1 MRRVIEQSRVSRR
14 TRGAVLLC
22 LLIAVALPSW
32 TLSAAAAQRPRVNL
46 GQRRLEKQRQQAE
59 RQAARPQTQPSAGDD
74 GAPSATQPGAA
85 GAQEFGPDRFTPEE
99 ISQLPRGLGGVQM
112 RALIRVL
119 RQLDLSAEQRQRLR
133 ELSRRYGNQLPVLA
147 RLLRAQNEALDEA
160 IYGANFD
167 PQNVERR
174 AADVAA
180 TQGEIVK
187 TRTRIMSELR
197 QTLTAEQSARFR
209 ALLEQERLRIM
220 QENRLGETGQPNQF

>member
-1 MRRVIEQSRVSRR
+1 MRRVIEQRHVSRR
-14 TRGAVLLC
+14 ARAAALLC
-22 LLIAVALPSW
+22 LLAVVAPPALS
-32 TLSAAAAQRPRVNL
+32 LSVIAAQRPRVNL

-59 RQAARPQTQPSAGDD
+59 RQAARPQAQPSADDD
-74 GAPSATQPGAA
+74 GAPSATPPGAA

-119 RQLDLSAEQRQRLR
+119 RQLDLSAEQRVRLR
-133 ELSRRYGNQLPVLA
+133 ELSRRYGNQLPVLT

-160 IYGANFD
+160 IYGVNFD

-180 TQGEIVK
+180 TQAEIVK

-197 QTLTAEQSARFR
+197 QTMTAEQAARFR
-209 ALLEQERLRIM
+209 TLLEQERLRIM
-220 QENRLGETGQPNQF
+220 RENRLGEPGQPNQF